1 MRMKTL
7 FFEVLN
13 TLVRLTHFETESARL
28 IRDELNIRISLD
40 ELASQFRKEWEDRYN
55 MLISKGVYRSL
66 RQLARETMISLLR
79 KYSLSLSPA
88 ELDYF
93 GNAISSLIVETS
105 ELYPDVIEAIN
116 ALSQMSISMYIL
128 TNLDN
133 DVAKKILLRNNLLR
147 HFKGVVSSDLTK
159 VGKPAIKIFQAALNR
174 AGVPPS
180 DALIVSGLVEDVI
193 GAKFLDLKVVFV
205 RRVDV
210 QLPVKPFYEINTL
223 TQLPEIISKLT

>member
-1 MRMKTL
+1 MKTL

-13 TLVRLTHFETESARL
+13 TLIRLNNFEVEGARL
-28 IRDELNIRISLD
+28 IRDELNIRASLD
-40 ELASQFRKEWEDRYN
+40 DLARQFRKEWDDKYS

-66 RQLARETMISLLR
+66 RQLARETIISLLK
-79 KYSLSLSPA
+79 KYSLSLSPT

-105 ELYPDVIEAIN
+105 ELYPDVVN
-116 ALSQMSISMYIL
+116 AVDKLSQMGTPMYIL

-133 DVAKKILLRNNLLR
+133 DIAKKILLRNNLLR
-147 HFKGVVSSDLTK
+147 YFKGVVSSDLTK

-174 AGVPPS
+174 AGIASS

-193 GAKFLDLKVVFV
+193 GAKFLDLKVIFV
-205 RRVDV
+205 RRTSDV
-210 QLPVKPFYEINTL
+210 QLPVKPFYEITTL
-223 TQLPEIISKLT
+223 TQLPEILEKLE

>member
-1 MRMKTL
+1 MKTL

-13 TLVRLTHFETESARL
+13 TLVRLAHFEVESAKL
-28 IRDELNIRISLD
+28 IKDELNIKVSLD
-40 ELASQFRKEWEDRYN
+40 ELTNQFKKEWEDRYN

-66 RQLARETMISLLR
+66 RQLARETMISLLK

-93 GNAISSLIVETS
+93 GNAISSLVVETS
-105 ELYPDVIEAIN
+105 ELYPPDVVNAIDT
-116 ALSQMSISMYIL
+116 LSQMNIPMYIL

-133 DVAKKILLRNNLLR
+133 DVAKKILLKNNLLR
-147 HFKGVVSSDLTK
+147 YFKGVVSSDLTK

-174 AGVPPS
+174 AGVSPS
-180 DALIVSGLVEDVI
+180 DALIVSGLIEDVI

-205 RRVDV
+205 RRTNV
-210 QLPVKPFYEINTL
+210 QLPVKPFYEIDSL

>member
-1 MRMKTL
+1 MKTL

>member
-1 MRMKTL
+1 LRMKTL

>member
-1 MRMKTL
+1 MKTL

-13 TLVRLTHFETESARL
+13 TLVRLTHFETEGARL
-28 IRDELNIRISLD
+28 IRDELNMRIPLE
-40 ELASQFRKEWEDRYN
+40 ELANQFRKEWEDRYN
-55 MLISKGVYRSL
+55 VLMSKGVYRSL

-93 GNAISSLIVETS
+93 GNALSSLVVETS
-105 ELYPDVIEAIN
+105 ELYPDVIDAIN
-116 ALSQMSISMYIL
+116 ALSQMNVPMYIL

-133 DVAKKILLRNNLLR
+133 DIAKKILLRNNLLR
-147 HFKGVVSSDLTK
+147 YFKGVVSSDLTK
-159 VGKPAIKIFQAALNR
+159 TGKPAVKIFQAALNR
-174 AGVPPS
+174 AGVSPN

-210 QLPVKPFYEINTL
+210 QLPVKPFYEITTL
-223 TQLPEIISKLT
+223 SQLPEIINKINQ

>member
-1 MRMKTL
+1 MKTL

-28 IRDELNIRISLD
+28 IRDELNIRMSLD

>member
-1 MRMKTL
+1 MKTL

-13 TLVRLTHFETESARL
+13 TLIRLNNFEVEGARL
-28 IRDELNIRISLD
+28 IRDELNIRASLD
-40 ELASQFRKEWEDRYN
+40 DLARQFRKEWDDKYS

-66 RQLARETMISLLR
+66 RQLARETIISLLK

-105 ELYPDVIEAIN
+105 ELYPDVVDAVDK
-116 ALSQMSISMYIL
+116 LSQMGTPMYIL

-133 DVAKKILLRNNLLR
+133 DIAKKILLRNNLLR
-147 HFKGVVSSDLTK
+147 YFKGVVSSDLTK

-174 AGVPPS
+174 AGIASS

-193 GAKFLDLKVVFV
+193 GAKFLDLKVIFV
-205 RRVDV
+205 RRTSDV
-210 QLPVKPFYEINTL
+210 QLPVKPFYEITTL
-223 TQLPEIISKLT
+223 TQLPEILEKLE

>member
-1 MRMKTL
+1 MKTL

-13 TLVRLTHFETESARL
+13 TLVRLMHFETESARL
-28 IRDELNIRISLD
+28 IKDELNIRVSLD
-40 ELASQFRKEWEDRYN
+40 ELAGQFRKEWDDRYN
-55 MLISKGVYRSL
+55 MLISKGVYRSV
-66 RQLARETMISLLR
+66 RQLARETMISLLK

-116 ALSQMSISMYIL
+116 ALSQMNISMYIL

-174 AGVPPS
+174 AGIPPS

-205 RRVDV
+205 RRDDV

>member
-1 MRMKTL
+1 MKTL

-13 TLVRLTHFETESARL
+13 TLVRLTHFEAESARL
-28 IRDELNIRISLD
+28 IKDELNIKASLD
-40 ELASQFRKEWEDRYN
+40 ELTNQFRKEWEDKYN

-66 RQLARETMISLLR
+66 RQLARETMISLLK

-93 GNAISSLIVETS
+93 GNAISSLVVETS
-105 ELYPDVIEAIN
+105 ELYPDVVSAIDT
-116 ALSQMSISMYIL
+116 LSQMNIPMYIL

-147 HFKGVVSSDLTK
+147 YFRGVVSSDLTK
-159 VGKPAIKIFQAALNR
+159 VGKPAVKIFQAALNR
-174 AGVPPS
+174 AGVSPS
-180 DALIVSGLVEDVI
+180 DALIVSGLIEDVI

-205 RRVDV
+205 RRTNV
-210 QLPVKPFYEINTL
+210 QLPVKPFYEIDSL